1 MKRIVLA
8 AILALGL
15 TLATS
20 TPAQAGGWFAPGY
33 IGLNGGISL
42 SWGHTGP
49 GAYAPPA
56 YGPAMGHGHHGY
68 AAPVYYP
75 QPPIYYNYAP
85 VYGGYYPGCCG
96 Q

>member
-1 MKRIVLA
+1 
-8 AILALGL
+8 
-15 TLATS
+15 
-20 TPAQAGGWFAPGY
+20 
-33 IGLNGGISL
+33 
-42 SWGHTGP
+42 
-49 GAYAPPA
+49 
-56 YGPAMGHGHHGY
+56 MGHGHHGY